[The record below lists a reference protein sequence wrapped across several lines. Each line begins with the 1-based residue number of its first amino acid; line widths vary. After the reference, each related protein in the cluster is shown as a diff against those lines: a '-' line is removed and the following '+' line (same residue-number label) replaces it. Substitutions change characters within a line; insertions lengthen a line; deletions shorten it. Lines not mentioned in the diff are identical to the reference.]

1 MPPLGVGEP
10 APPVS
15 GVAFGDGPVG
25 LFFFKV
31 TCPTC
36 QLAAPKMAAF
46 ERAYPGRVVGIG
58 QDPQDVL
65 EAFGE
70 FHGMGIRALEDRPPY
85 EVSNA
90 YGIVSVPT
98 LIVVGDDGTVIESVG
113 AWDREGFNRASERIA
128 SALGVDPA
136 AISVEGDGLPSFK
149 PG

>member
-1 MPPLGVGEP
+1 MPALDVGEP
-10 APPVS
+10 APPIP
-15 GVAFGDGPVG
+15 GVTFGDAPVG

-36 QLAAPKMAAF
+36 QLAAPKLSTF

-70 FHGMGIRALEDRPPY
+70 FHGIGIRVLEDRPPY
-85 EVSNA
+85 DVSNA

-98 LIVVGDDGTVIESVG
+98 LIVVGRDGTVIEFIG
-113 AWDREGFNRASERIA
+113 AWDREAFNRASERIA
-128 SALGVDPA
+128 SALGVDPVT
-136 AISVEGDGLPSFK
+136 ISVEGDGLPSFK

>member
-1 MPPLGVGEP
+1 MPPLGVGES
-10 APPVS
+10 APPVP

-46 ERAYPGRVVGIG
+46 ERAYSGRVVGIG

>member
-10 APPVS
+10 APPIP

-36 QLAAPKMAAF
+36 QLAAPKMSAF

-65 EAFGE
+65 DEFGE
-70 FHGMGIRALEDRPPY
+70 VHGMGVRSLEDRPPY
-85 EVSNA
+85 DVSNA

-98 LIVVGDDGTVIESVG
+98 LLVVGENGRVIESVG
-113 AWDREGFNRASERIA
+113 AWDREGFNRASEGVA
-128 SALGVDPA
+128 AALGVDPV
-136 AISVEGDGLPSFK
+136 AISIEGDGLPSFK

>member
-1 MPPLGVGEP
+1 MPPLGVGAP
-10 APPVS
+10 APAIP

-36 QLAAPKMAAF
+36 QLAAPKLSAF
-46 ERAYPGRVVGIG
+46 ERAYPGRVLGIG

-70 FHGMGIRALEDRPPY
+70 VHGMGIRALEDRPPY
-85 EVSNA
+85 DVSNA

-98 LIVVGDDGTVIESVG
+98 LVVVGRDRTVIESIG
-113 AWDREGFNRASERIA
+113 AWDRDGFNRASERIA
-128 SALGVDPA
+128 SALGVDPV

>member
-1 MPPLGVGEP
+1 MPLLDVGQV
-10 APPVS
+10 APPIP
-15 GVAFGDGPVG
+15 GVALGGGPVG

-36 QLAAPKMAAF
+36 QLAAPTMGAF

-65 EAFGE
+65 DAFGE
-70 FHGMGIRALEDRPPY
+70 LHGMAIRSLEDPPPY
-85 EVSNA
+85 DVSNA

-98 LIVVGDDGTVIESVG
+98 LIVVGDDGTVLETVG

-128 SALGVDPA
+128 AALGVDAVTVSEP
-136 AISVEGDGLPSFK
+136 SDGLPSFK